1 MNEIEVKLDI
11 LESSINKKI
20 EILNQIYNITENQEL
35 FVKSLSGQEREDYL
49 KSAAE
54 EKQKL
59 IDEILRIDTVFIS
72 TFESFN
78 GMLNEN
84 RKLYRDRILMIQDK
98 IKEVMD
104 IDVKIRV
111 KEERN
116 RQLFIPNNNINT
128 PVVKGLKANR
138 SYIIEQ
144 YAKNTTKPP
153 KQ

>member
-35 FVKSLSGQEREDYL
+35 FFRTLSGDEREEYL
-49 KSAAE
+49 SSATE

-84 RKLYRDRILMIQDK
+84 RNQYRERILGIQEK

-104 IDVKIRV
+104 IDIKIRA
-111 KEERN
+111 KESRN
-116 RQLFIPNNNINT
+116 KQLFIPKRDISG
-128 PVVKGLKANR
+128 PVIKALKA
-138 SYIIEQ
+138 SKGYVIEQ
-144 YAKNTTKPP
+144 YAKNTMK
-153 KQ
+153 KRD